1 MGFGVSENNVSA
13 HNEKYTSFSSLYYF
27 FVFFMFVLAPTSS
40 NGSLPGL
47 NEVIISWIILSV
59 TIFIGIMKFSSLNL
73 SHFIVVV
80 ITTTFMVIITI
91 ISNQFDP
98 SAQFSISRLAPVVC
112 FLGMTMFTVK
122 TVISIKIVKLLVHVF
137 MIIFLVWNLLI
148 IVDNPAIKE
157 FTISKYTQLYEEATS
172 NMFIKNRPVMSFGIY
187 TFASY
192 FYFLLFFI
200 IKILFKITN
209 NKIYF
214 VYMISLLIVNVMLV
228 SNTAFVF
235 SIIMSYYIFKSSK
248 SRNLKILFILL
259 IIATIYRVLLNVELI
274 EYYFES
280 FNSDANGFK
289 GRYTN
294 SGTLNL
300 NLKYLEDNFYI
311 GFNIVDNLTY
321 SDSGY
326 LVYYTMGGFLF
337 MGAMYFSLYKFAKNN
352 FSVDFLYFLFPT
364 ILFEFALPVII
375 YYKFIYASIFLA
387 ISYKSIMIHS
397 KNNN

>member
-1 MGFGVSENNVSA
+1 MGFGVSKNIEPA
-13 HNEKYTSFSSLYYF
+13 DNEKYTSFGSIYYF

-40 NGSLPGL
+40 NGTLPGL
-47 NEVIISWIILSV
+47 DEIIVSWTILCV
-59 TIFIGIMKFSSLNL
+59 TIFIGIIKFSNLNL
-73 SHFIVVV
+73 SHFIVFA
-80 ITTTFMVIITI
+80 ITIVYMIIITI
-91 ISNQFDP
+91 ISNRFDP

-112 FLGMTMFTVK
+112 FLGLSMLQVNTT
-122 TVISIKIVKLLVHVF
+122 ISIRIVKLLVHVF

-148 IVDNPAIKE
+148 IVDNPSIKE

-192 FYFLLFFI
+192 FYFLFFFI
-200 IKILFKITN
+200 NKILFKITN
-209 NKIYF
+209 NKIYY
-214 VYMISLLIVNVMLV
+214 VYMILLLIVNIMLV

-235 SIIMSYYIFKSSK
+235 SIIMSYYVFKSSK
-248 SRNLKILFILL
+248 SNNLKILFILL
-259 IIATIYRVLLNVELI
+259 IIATIYNVLLNVELI

-280 FNSDANGFK
+280 FNSEANGFR

-300 NLKYLEDNFYI
+300 NLKYLEDNFHI
-311 GFNIVDNLTY
+311 GFNIVNNLTY

-352 FSVDFLYFLFPT
+352 FSIDFLYFLFPT

-397 KNNN
+397 KKNN